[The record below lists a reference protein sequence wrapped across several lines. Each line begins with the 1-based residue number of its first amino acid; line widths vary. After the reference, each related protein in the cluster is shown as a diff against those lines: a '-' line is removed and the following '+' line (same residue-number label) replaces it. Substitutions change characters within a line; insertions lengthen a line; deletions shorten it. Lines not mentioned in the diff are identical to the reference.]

1 MTVKKSSRKL
11 LLIIPAVLALVGLV
25 AYIYQLIN
33 GLQITG
39 MSNVNSWGLYIA
51 SFMLFVGLSAGGLI
65 VASSATVFN
74 VPKLKK
80 VAKPAVILSTVCISV
95 AAVFILVDLGGIH
108 KIWRLLTGPNFIS
121 PLLWDIV
128 VISTYLII
136 NILYLIFMQKP
147 DQNKK
152 KLTVLSYIA
161 LPTAVLVHAVT
172 AWIFG
177 LQIAKS
183 WYTAI
188 MAPIFIA
195 SALDSGLALLIVS
208 LLILNA
214 LNIHRLPDDILKLL
228 SKLLVVFVLVD
239 FFLIMCEILT
249 MAYPLDGLSEP
260 LATILVGQSAPYFW
274 LEMIVGVLLP
284 VILLIISQFQGN
296 NKPLIAIASV
306 FIVLGVFC
314 KRMWILL
321 TGFAN
326 VNVFGAP
333 GVVQGSIENVGSGII
348 ANWAMQ
354 GYYMATIFEIL
365 IFIGVISAGIL
376 VFAFLVNKLV
386 VPEKVLD

>member
-1 MTVKKSSRKL
+1 
-11 LLIIPAVLALVGLV
+11 
-25 AYIYQLIN
+25 
-33 GLQITG
+33 